1 MVNQAQQTQ
10 IFMLGKPAT
19 EITALYCRLSRD
31 DELQGDSNS
40 IVNQKKILTKYC
52 EENDFKN
59 TKFYIDDGISGTT
72 FNRPGFQEMISDIE
86 NGLVSVV
93 VVKDMSRLG
102 RDYLKVGYYTEV
114 MFNEYDIHFIAINDG
129 VNSKLGDNDFTPFRN
144 IMNEWYAKD
153 TSKKIRSVFRAKGLA
168 GEHLATN
175 PPYGYKKSEDNPKH
189 WVVDEEAADVVRKI
203 FDLCFKGMGPSRIA
217 KYLQDNSYLIPTA
230 YKIQDYSVDKNYLW
244 SATTVAKILENQV
257 YLRHTVNFKTYR
269 KSYKNKKTCQ
279 RPRKYN
285 GF

>member
-1 MVNQAQQTQ
+1 MW
-10 IFMLGKPAT
+10 GKIKKYRA
-19 EITALYCRLSRD
+19 
-31 DELQGDSNS
+31 NS
-40 IVNQKKILTKYC
+40 DCIK
-52 EENDFKN
+52 DG
-59 TKFYIDDGISGTT
+59 FYIDDGISGTT